1 MRRSRSS
8 KLVLVVVRLSLGVL
22 MAASAASALNLRA
35 PVVRRPFKQVHV
47 LNELTDNKLL
57 HVHCHSRETDLGSHD
72 VAVGA
77 EYTWRFRASPLG
89 SSRWSCDGTTDDN
102 RRVTFESYWEDVA
115 LARREYMGNTYWV
128 AQEDGIY
135 LRPIQGTRDE
145 IHATWLPAGP
155 PTAPLPPVLH

>member
-1 MRRSRSS
+1 
-8 KLVLVVVRLSLGVL
+8 